1 MIKIDTLIIGLNK
14 KVLSLTSQF
23 ESCLVIDDKSAH
35 DSSEVIDFNDDRL
48 LGLYQSSTE
57 AARFEVDDFDAMA
70 QFYQM
75 VVELYQNNYRDQS
88 KEIVNQLKE
97 RNIEVK
103 KGRVQFIDEH
113 HCKIEYLEQE
123 TLIEFNQVI
132 LNVKDREPLN
142 LDNPYLYT
150 LDELIASQM
159 LPKQLL
165 IEARALKDLAIAKI
179 FRNFGVE
186 VKVLLVENVWREI
199 DHLMFRDAL
208 KETLIES
215 GIEMVEKVEIL
226 SIEGQATFGIVNYSS
241 IKDGFPVQ
249 KEMLADNFTFFLRRQ
264 DAIVKDA
271 PQYAKSISDFL
282 KPEEVIDSQAI
293 FVTPPYV
300 SLVRKERSQDG
311 LVLRLNADEI
321 SYFKRIHEEFGG
333 LEVIINKTTKQL
345 ESAIFYCHDALV
357 LSDVARLIMEQKIP
371 LDSFDMQHSNGLSIL
386 SVFEE
391 IAYAMKG
398 SL

>member
-1 MIKIDTLIIGLNK
+1 
-14 KVLSLTSQF
+14 
-23 ESCLVIDDKSAH
+23 
-35 DSSEVIDFNDDRL
+35 
-48 LGLYQSSTE
+48 
-57 AARFEVDDFDAMA
+57 
-70 QFYQM
+70 
-75 VVELYQNNYRDQS
+75 
-88 KEIVNQLKE
+88 
-97 RNIEVK
+97 
-103 KGRVQFIDEH
+103 
-113 HCKIEYLEQE
+113 
-123 TLIEFNQVI
+123 
-132 LNVKDREPLN
+132 
-142 LDNPYLYT
+142 
-150 LDELIASQM
+150 
-159 LPKQLL
+159 
-165 IEARALKDLAIAKI
+165 
-179 FRNFGVE
+179 
-186 VKVLLVENVWREI
+186 
-199 DHLMFRDAL
+199 
-208 KETLIES
+208 
-215 GIEMVEKVEIL
+215 
-226 SIEGQATFGIVNYSS
+226 
-241 IKDGFPVQ
+241 
-249 KEMLADNFTFFLRRQ
+249 MLADNFTFFLRRQ